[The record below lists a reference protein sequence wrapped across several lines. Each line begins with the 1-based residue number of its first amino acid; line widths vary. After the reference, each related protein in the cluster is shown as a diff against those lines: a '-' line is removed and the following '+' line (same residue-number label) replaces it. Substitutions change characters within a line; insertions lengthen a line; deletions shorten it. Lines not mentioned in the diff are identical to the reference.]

1 MRILVTDGMDKG
13 AIEQVRA
20 MGHEVV
26 EQFYEPEELGKAL
39 RDFDVAIIRS
49 KTKLRKAQIDEA
61 KGSKFKCVIRAGVG
75 LDNIDVAY
83 AKENGIEVKNTPKS
97 PSESVAELAMAHM
110 FACARS
116 ISIAGATMREGKWEK
131 KAYSKGV
138 ELSGKTLGIV
148 GFGRIGQKLGQLAKG
163 IGMNVIAFDIFHI
176 PGIEEQLGIPYVEM
190 DELLGKSDFIS
201 VHAPAVD
208 GGALIS
214 RDNIAKMKDGVI
226 VVNTSRGT
234 NVDEDALLEALNSGK
249 IRAAGL
255 DVFADEPENNGII
268 SLHVDKKL
276 FHVVN
281 GRIVDDVVQR
291 LSHFFR
297 GKGGGRTPDRE
308 TQQNKNQA

>member
-163 IGMNVIAFDIFHI
+163 IGMNVIAMISSIFPASKSSSASPMWKWMNCSASPTSSPSTLPLSTAALSS
-176 PGIEEQLGIPYVEM
+176 PGT
-190 DELLGKSDFIS
+190 
-201 VHAPAVD
+201 
-208 GGALIS
+208 
-214 RDNIAKMKDGVI
+214 
-226 VVNTSRGT
+226 TSPR
-234 NVDEDALLEALNSGK
+234 
-249 IRAAGL
+249 
-255 DVFADEPENNGII
+255 
-268 SLHVDKKL
+268 
-276 FHVVN
+276 
-281 GRIVDDVVQR
+281 
-291 LSHFFR
+291 
-297 GKGGGRTPDRE
+297 
-308 TQQNKNQA
+308 